1 MEGHRFSRAGKS
13 ILETGLQPRFA
24 GAKAALLNVS
34 DSAGLKPGSS
44 TAENFSSYMFVS
56 MHRAASSMEVLPV
69 GVEQSTD
76 EGSRETAGA
85 RTIRPAPKPV
95 RTYLLIAL
103 VAAVAVLPIPFQGN
117 PWGHDVNLHL
127 RGWMDAAQQ
136 FRQGTI
142 FPRWAA
148 GANMGFGEPFFI
160 FYPPLSRLI
169 GVSLGLL
176 LPWKLVSG
184 VYIWLMFALG
194 GIAMWHC
201 AREWLAPDDALVAAL
216 LFTVNPYLLICAY
229 KRGNYADLLACSLLP
244 LLVWG
249 GIRMARA
256 PKRTMLPL
264 AIIFAALWLSD
275 LPTAVVAS
283 YSLALLLLIAAIR
296 ARSLRPLLFGAL
308 AIVSAFAGIAFYLFP
323 AAWERRWVS
332 IAEAVRPEWAP
343 EHNFLFTHNNL
354 PVYIEFNRGL
364 SYVAV
369 LLVAG
374 IAVAAVLARNL
385 RRENP
390 WLWRSLVAQAAVST
404 FMMFSP
410 SLILYKRLPEMEYV
424 EFPWRWLSV
433 LSVVGVLLMAA
444 AVSQAR
450 RKQVATAML
459 GLMFAG
465 LGGAIIYTTNWDHL
479 HYLEGLIADAHSTSG
494 YPIRFGDWSNP
505 LGSDRMKLDKAAP
518 LVTALD
524 GDASVQVEQWNG
536 ERKLLSVVADQPVRL
551 KLRLVSYPAWQA
563 RINGHPATFDT
574 EPGTGQMLVSVP
586 AGPSEV
592 EIEFGRT
599 WDRSVG
605 NMVSLIS
612 VLIIVPALWWV
623 RRRDLAVQTR

>member
-1 MEGHRFSRAGKS
+1 M
-13 ILETGLQPRFA
+13 
-24 GAKAALLNVS
+24 
-34 DSAGLKPGSS
+34 D
-44 TAENFSSYMFVS
+44 
-56 MHRAASSMEVLPV
+56 RAANSVEVLPV
-69 GVEQSTD
+69 GFEQSTD
-76 EGSRETAGA
+76 EGPRETPGL
-85 RTIRPAPKPV
+85 RTGTVQPAAEPS
-95 RTYLLIAL
+95 RAYLLIAL
-103 VAAVAVLPIPFQGN
+103 IAAVAVLPIPFRGN

-160 FYPPLSRLI
+160 FYPPLSRLV

-194 GIAMWHC
+194 GIAMWKC
-201 AREWLAPDDALVAAL
+201 AREWLAPNDALRAAL
-216 LFTVNPYLLICAY
+216 LFTINPYLLICAY

-249 GIRMARA
+249 GIRMAQA

-264 AIIFAALWLSD
+264 AMVFAALWLSD
-275 LPTAVVAS
+275 LPAAVVAS
-283 YSLALLLLIAAIR
+283 YSLALLLLIAAIGT
-296 ARSLRPLLFGAL
+296 RSLRPLWFGAV

-354 PVYIEFNRGL
+354 PQYIEFNRGL

-374 IAVAAVLARNL
+374 IAVAALLARNL

-390 WLWRSLVAQAAVST
+390 WLWRSLVALAAAAT

-410 SLILYKRLPEMEYV
+410 SLVLYRRLPEMEYV
-424 EFPWRWLSV
+424 EFPWRWLSP
-433 LSVVGVLLMAA
+433 LSVAGVLLMAA
-444 AVSQAR
+444 AISQAR
-450 RKQVATAML
+450 RKQMATAML
-459 GLMFAG
+459 GLMFAAI
-465 LGGAIIYTTNWDHL
+465 GGAIVYTTNWDTAR
-479 HYLEGLIADAHSTSG
+479 YLEGLIADAHSTSG

-505 LGSDRMKLDKAAP
+505 LGSDRTRLDRAAP
-518 LVTALD
+518 LVTALEGEANVHVD
-524 GDASVQVEQWNG
+524 QWNG
-536 ERKLLSVVADQPVRL
+536 ERKALSVIADQPVRL
-551 KLRLVSYPAWQA
+551 KLRLLSYPAWHA
-563 RINGHPATFDT
+563 RINGHPAGFDT
-574 EPGTGQMLVSVP
+574 EPGTGQMLVPAP
-586 AGPSEV
+586 AGRSQI

-605 NMVSLIS
+605 NMVSLITILT
-612 VLIIVPALWWV
+612 VVPLLWWV
-623 RRRDLAVQTR
+623 RRATPRY

>member
-1 MEGHRFSRAGKS
+1 M
-13 ILETGLQPRFA
+13 
-24 GAKAALLNVS
+24 
-34 DSAGLKPGSS
+34 D
-44 TAENFSSYMFVS
+44 
-56 MHRAASSMEVLPV
+56 RAANSVEVLPV
-69 GVEQSTD
+69 GFEQSAD
-76 EGSRETAGA
+76 EGPREIPGLRTGA
-85 RTIRPAPKPV
+85 VRPATEPS
-95 RTYLLIAL
+95 RAYLLIAL
-103 VAAVAVLPIPFQGN
+103 IAAVAVLPIPFRGN

-184 VYIWLMFALG
+184 VYIWLMLVLG
-194 GIAMWHC
+194 GIAMWKC
-201 AREWLAPDDALVAAL
+201 AREWLAPNDALRAAL

-249 GIRMARA
+249 GIRMAQA

-264 AIIFAALWLSD
+264 AMVFAALWLSD
-275 LPTAVVAS
+275 LPAAVVAS
-283 YSLALLLLIAAIR
+283 YSLALLLLIAAIST
-296 ARSLRPLLFGAL
+296 RSLQPAWFGAV

-354 PVYIEFNRGL
+354 PKYIEFNRGL

-374 IAVAAVLARNL
+374 IAVAALLARNL

-390 WLWRSLVAQAAVST
+390 WLWRSLVALAAAAT

-410 SLILYKRLPEMEYV
+410 SLVLYRRLPEMEYV
-424 EFPWRWLSV
+424 EFPWRWLSP
-433 LSVVGVLLMAA
+433 LSVAGVLLMAA
-444 AVSQAR
+444 AISQAR
-450 RKQVATAML
+450 RKQMATALL
-459 GLMFAG
+459 GLIFAG
-465 LGGAIIYTTNWDHL
+465 IGGAIVYTTNWDTAR
-479 HYLEGLIADAHSTSG
+479 YLEGLIADAHSTSG

-505 LGSDRMKLDKAAP
+505 LGSDRTRLDRAAP
-518 LVTALD
+518 LVTALEGEANVHVD
-524 GDASVQVEQWNG
+524 QWNG
-536 ERKLLSVVADQPVRL
+536 ERKALSVIADQPVRL
-551 KLRLVSYPAWQA
+551 KLRLLSYPAWHA
-563 RINGHPATFDT
+563 RINGHPAGFDT
-574 EPGTGQMLVSVP
+574 EPGTGQMLVP
-586 AGPSEV
+586 AP
-592 EIEFGRT
+592 
-599 WDRSVG
+599 
-605 NMVSLIS
+605 
-612 VLIIVPALWWV
+612 
-623 RRRDLAVQTR
+623 RRAEPD